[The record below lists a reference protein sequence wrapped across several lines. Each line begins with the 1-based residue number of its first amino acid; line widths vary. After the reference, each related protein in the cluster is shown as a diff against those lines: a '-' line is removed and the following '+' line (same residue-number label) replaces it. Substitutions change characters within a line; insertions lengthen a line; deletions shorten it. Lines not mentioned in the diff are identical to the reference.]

1 MNRITQLL
9 THLRARRESL
19 QSRVR
24 SATLAVLASLV
35 ASPVLAALPTAVTTT
50 SASGDYIALAQEFF
64 KKGFLFLGLLL
75 ASYGLYTVA
84 GGAVAKFNEFR
95 IGRAE
100 LSDVV
105 IYAVVGVVILIIL
118 VYLLTEA
125 STIL

>member
-1 MNRITQLL
+1 MKYLNTLKQLCFAYL
-9 THLRARRESL
+9 ARLR
-19 QSRVR
+19 QR
-24 SATLAVLASLV
+24 SALAVASITV
-35 ASPVLAALPTAVTTT
+35 ALLSSPAFAALPTAVTTT
-50 SASGDYIALAQEFF
+50 ATSGDYIQIGQEYF

-84 GGAVAKFNEFR
+84 GGAIAKFNEFR

-100 LSDVV
+100 LGDVV
-105 IYAVVGVVILIIL
+105 IYAVVGVVILVIL